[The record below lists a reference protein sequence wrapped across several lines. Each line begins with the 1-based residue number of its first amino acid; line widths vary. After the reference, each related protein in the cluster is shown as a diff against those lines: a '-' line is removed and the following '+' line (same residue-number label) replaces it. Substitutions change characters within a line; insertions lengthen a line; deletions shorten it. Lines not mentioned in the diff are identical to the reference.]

1 MRFGTDPVTAEL
13 KQRLTSLDANCLTNL
28 QAGLEGMSHGDLTL
42 AVTPV
47 TTPIATRAASKDMQ
61 ELVDLFNSM
70 LGKAQGALEG
80 YNAVRSEYQQALG
93 DDSCL
98 AELQVRLASL
108 SGHCLTNLGP
118 A

>member
-1 MRFGTDPVTAEL
+1 MPH
-13 KQRLTSLDANCLTNL
+13 N
-28 QAGLEGMSHGDLTL
+28 
-42 AVTPV
+42 
-47 TTPIATRAASKDMQ
+47 KDMQ

-98 AELQVRLASL
+98 AELQTRLASL
-108 SGHCLTNLGP
+108 SGHCLTNLGTGLTAMTRGDLVAVQP
-118 A
+118 VTTPLDARAGRQAGAGIFNEMLAKARRAA